1 MFNASLPMLRKTLN
15 GFVVPR
21 IELKRLLNLQLRRNL
36 LSIILSLRDLLVTI
50 FGLPERLHQDITAWI
65 FSPSIADFGYFHWI
79 LVPLKQVSSLVLFRS
94 FRFRHLEV
102 STCPPRPVIEGPGY
116 KLESTVNIASI
127 ASGTTDAYRRSFWKW
142 RNFACSRDEIQV
154 FPASTE
160 HVALYLQYMLTIT
173 RSHSALGSA
182 IYGIQW
188 AHNLTGIPSPPDSP
202 IIQAVSNATK

>member
-1 MFNASLPMLRKTLN
+1 M
-15 GFVVPR
+15 
-21 IELKRLLNLQLRRNL
+21 
-36 LSIILSLRDLLVTI
+36 
-50 FGLPERLHQDITAWI
+50 
-65 FSPSIADFGYFHWI
+65 
-79 LVPLKQVSSLVLFRS
+79 
-94 FRFRHLEV
+94 EV

-127 ASGTTDAYRRSFWKW
+127 ASGATDAYRRSFWKW

-160 HVALYLQYMLTIT
+160 HVALYLQYMLTTT

-188 AHNLTGIPSPPDSP
+188 AHNLAGIPSPPDSP
-202 IIQAVSNATK
+202 TIKAVSNATKQLTGTSLFNRKEPVSPDMLEKLVEASTLDNLLALRNVCIFLLAFAVFSELMKFSILGIETLFFIQLMSLLMLIEVRPINLGKVMK